1 MDERV
6 DLTVDLGGLLLKNPV
21 MVASGTF
28 GYGREFAEFFDLG
41 RLGAV
46 MVKGVSLDPWEGNE
60 LPRIVETPA
69 GMLNAIGLQNPGV
82 DYFLEVDLP
91 WLRGFDT
98 RIIVNIIGR
107 SVEEYA
113 DVAARLSAAGGIDA
127 LEINISCPNIK
138 EGGIQFGSDPRAAA
152 RVVEAVK
159 RATHLPVIPKLSPN
173 VTDIA
178 QMARA
183 VEDAGADAISLVN
196 TFLGMAIDI
205 RRRKPVLANVF
216 GGLSGPAIR
225 PLAVRMVWQVYE
237 AVRVPLIGMGGIM
250 DGADAAEFVL
260 AGARA
265 VAVGTA
271 NFIRPTAALDVL
283 AGLERYVEET
293 GLSYAELI
301 GAAHPRRTARQEPT
315 RPEANQ

>member
-1 MDERV
+1 MV
-6 DLTVDLGGLLLKNPV
+6 DLSIEIAGMELKNPV

-28 GYGREFAEFFDLG
+28 GYGREYAEFFDLS

-46 MVKGVSLDPWEGNE
+46 MVKGVSSEPWTGNPV
-60 LPRIVETPA
+60 PRIVETPS

-315 RPEANQ
+315 RPEANH

>member
-1 MDERV
+1 MV
-6 DLTVDLGGLLLKNPV
+6 DLSIEIAGMELKNPV

-28 GYGREFAEFFDLG
+28 GYGREYAEFFDLS

-46 MVKGVSLDPWEGNE
+46 MVKGVSSEPWTGNPV
-60 LPRIVETPA
+60 PRIVETPS

-178 QMARA
+178 QMAQA

>member
-1 MDERV
+1 MV
-6 DLTVDLGGLLLKNPV
+6 DLSIDIAGMELKNPV

-28 GYGREFAEFFDLG
+28 GYGREYAEFFDLS

-46 MVKGVSLDPWEGNE
+46 MVKGVSSEPWTGNPV
-60 LPRIVETPA
+60 PRIVETPS

-315 RPEANQ
+315 RPEANH